1 MNPIISNT
9 DNVVHF
15 QNVTPLK
22 TLDSNAVLSIGVS
35 DGPATNTKLTTCT
48 KAFDELVS
56 LFESA
61 PVGAKDGS
69 YYVRGPM
76 QGQRSN
82 QALPYADL
90 LIIDGDKR
98 YDPATGALFDSC
110 VEPSLV
116 HEALKEIGIPHIIH
130 TSHSH
135 DADKG
140 INKFRAIIPCRMADK
155 NQLAAMVD
163 FVLERLK
170 EHGLYIASVQEMTSW
185 SQPWFLPRRKAQDAF
200 FKCWDYDGEGEEN
213 LLSEGFV
220 RAETDK
226 WLIASGKLETSFLGS
241 KSELH
246 PATHDKTSLI
256 GKFLSDNDSD
266 RYILDLL
273 TKHGYINKTTRLINQ
288 SLAYVLLPPNS
299 TTGNPGIVVYQGK
312 DDGRWLVA
320 SHNGSVTLPRPV
332 LDAFGLYQYLE
343 HGDDQK
349 AAVTAIRP
357 AVSDVDFSD
366 FMDEAG
372 DVADDDSDAD
382 IGGDNDEMK
391 ATKSARRAVIR
402 GESAGKILARIR
414 KQWPQID
421 VTDAQTIVKNAVAW
435 IGKYPP
441 GAVIEH
447 KHVRKIITNL
457 SLLNERYAMLET
469 AGNPSCYVNITD
481 GYLLSDR
488 DYIKR
493 LSGQVVL
500 AGIDKEGNPA
510 FHDASTYWREHCDK
524 RKLNKI
530 VFAQNASPSAYNL
543 FNGYGVTP
551 TDTGEQGCSLI
562 LNHIREVICS
572 SNQNEYEAMLNLIAW
587 QLQNIGRPSRIIVAM
602 FSEKQQVGKGALL
615 EHVLLPLFGSSGF
628 MTSATEH
635 FLGQFNDTLR
645 GKAFLFLD
653 EAVWAKDRKNADR
666 IKSMSQATS
675 MSIETKGV
683 PTISMPSGLNIW
695 MATNHAAV
703 ASVETHDA
711 RYWILKISDHRSG
724 DRDYFTA
731 YEHEVKNGG
740 KEAFLGMMLNRD
752 VSDFHPQHDL
762 PRDSALLQEVKASS
776 RGARDASRWLDECLE
791 TGQIVG
797 VKSSPFSDS
806 VWREWAVGASITGS
820 ELLEAYKSWGRNVPG
835 VSYDGLTAMKDFW
848 SLLSGTGF
856 RNRRTMENRCWN
868 LPSIE
873 ECRALLDD
881 RIAGRK

>member
-35 DGPATNTKLTTCT
+35 DGPAYNTSLKSYTET
-48 KAFDELVS
+48 FDELVS
-56 LFESA
+56 RFKSA
-61 PVGAKDGS
+61 PVGEKDGS
-69 YYVRGPM
+69 YYVRGPI
-76 QGQRSN
+76 QGKRSN
-82 QALPYADL
+82 EALPYADL

-98 YDPATGALFDSC
+98 YDPSTGELFDSC

-116 HEALKEIGIPHIIH
+116 HEALKEIGIPHIVH
-130 TSHSH
+130 TSYSH
-135 DADKG
+135 DVANG

-155 NQLAAMVD
+155 NQLAAMVEY
-163 FVLERLK
+163 VLDQLK
-170 EHGLYIASVQEMTSW
+170 EHGLYIAQVHEMTAW
-185 SQPWFLPRRKAQDAF
+185 SQPWFFPRIKTEDAF
-200 FKCWDYDGEGEEN
+200 FQCWEYDGEGCEN
-213 LLSEGFV
+213 PLSEDVV
-220 RAETDK
+220 RAKTK
-226 WLIASGKLETSFLGS
+226 QWLIASGELEKSGLDSQSKLP
-241 KSELH
+241 
-246 PATHDKTSLI
+246 PATHDQTSNI
-256 GKFLSDNDSD
+256 GRFLAENDD
-266 RYILDLL
+266 DKYILDLL
-273 TKHGYINKTTRLINQ
+273 TKHGYINKATRLINQ

-299 TTGNPGIVVYQGK
+299 STGNPGIVVYQGK
-312 DDGRWLVA
+312 DNGRWLVA

-382 IGGDNDEMK
+382 IGGDDDEMK

-402 GESAGKILARIR
+402 GESPGRILARIR

-421 VTDAQTIVKNAVAW
+421 AADAQTIVSDAVAW
-435 IGKYPP
+435 IGKYSP
-441 GAVIEH
+441 GAVIDH

-469 AGNPSCYVNITD
+469 AGNPSCYVNIAD

-500 AGIDKEGNPA
+500 AGIDKKGNPA

-530 VFAQNASPSAYNL
+530 VFAKNASPSSYNL

-551 TDTGEQGCSLI
+551 TDVGEQGCALI

-572 SNQNEYEAMLNLIAW
+572 GNLNEYEAMLNLIAW

-615 EHVLLPLFGSSGF
+615 EHVLLPLFGSAGF

-683 PTISMPSGLNIW
+683 PTISMPAGLNIW

-703 ASVETHDA
+703 ASVETYDA
-711 RYWILKISDHRSG
+711 RYWILNISDHRSG

-740 KEAFLGMMLNRD
+740 KEAFLGMMLKRD
-752 VSDFHPQHDL
+752 VSGFHPQHDL
-762 PRDSALLQEVKASS
+762 PRQSALLQEVKASS
-776 RGARDASRWLDECLE
+776 RGTRDASRWLEECLE

-797 VKSSPFSDS
+797 VRNSSFSDS

-820 ELLEAYKSWGRNVPG
+820 ELLEAYRCWSRLIPG
-835 VSYDGLTAMKDFW
+835 ASYEGLTAMKDFW
-848 SLLSGTGF
+848 SLLTGTGF
-856 RNRRTMENRCWN
+856 SRRRTADNRCWN

-881 RIAGRK
+881 QIAGRK